1 MSNLDS
7 LAASTPAL
15 PVLTHRQEA
24 DGKMETN
31 QGKDRASLLVH
42 VRAAIRPLVDEW

>member
-1 MSNLDS
+1 MSNLES
-7 LAASTPAL
+7 LATSTPELTAL
-15 PVLTHRQEA
+15 TDRQEA